1 MLSVAVSRQTKDIN
15 LNRRDITMTYKFSFV
30 LATMLALAAVPQI
43 AHAFDKISVTNNG
56 KMPLKVVILDA
67 DKFKEIGRSGN
78 DFKKGSFDVP
88 LKPGA
93 TKYHWQAFRPG
104 DVEPCQKKRDETIGS
119 ISVGCDLPN
128 ALKGVWTRWA
138 GICVPTGAG
147 GPIATCCKRQRDADD
162 YCKTHKDSK
171 ESSEL
176 CDTDQK
182 FCQEIVDKNKNV
194 GKR

>member
-30 LATMLALAAVPQI
+30 LATMLALAAVPQV
-43 AHAFDKISVTNNG
+43 AHAFDKISVNNKG

-78 DFKKGSFDVP
+78 DFKKGSFDVS
-88 LKPGA
+88 LKPAA

-104 DVEPCQKKRDETIGS
+104 DLEPCEKKRDETSGS
-119 ISVGCDLPN
+119 ISVGCDLPSAWKN
-128 ALKGVWTRWA
+128 AGTRWA
-138 GICVPTGAG
+138 GQCVPTGAG
-147 GPIATCCKRQRDADD
+147 GPMATCCKRQRDAQKI
-162 YCKTHKDSK
+162 CKDIPQD
-171 ESSEL
+171 
-176 CDTDQK
+176 CDEQEK
-182 FCQEIVDKNKNV
+182 ICQGVVDKNKNV